1 MTTSVLIYLTLRP
14 VVVHVHSGSLT
25 EATTGSK
32 ECLVLFC
39 SESSRERHVCWDEDD
54 EPETDMGNR
63 NSGLIND
70 SLPALICR

>member
-1 MTTSVLIYLTLRP
+1 
-14 VVVHVHSGSLT
+14 
-25 EATTGSK
+25 
-32 ECLVLFC
+32 
-39 SESSRERHVCWDEDD
+39 VCWDEDD